1 MNLGMAAGVTATP
14 PAPIPAGGSGWF
26 KHEIRDEKTRIS
38 KDDDECLMIV
48 KSFLVCESGNI

>member
-1 MNLGMAAGVTATP
+1 MAAGVTATP